1 MPPTRSLRVRNPSVQ
16 AVDVASTSK
25 PARKR
30 SRRSTPSS
38 SITMNAPAVET
49 PALSFPSQV
58 MDQLVARVAEQVT
71 RQLSPAVPISSSA
84 AVDSSLGGSNTVA
97 SIASSN
103 LSELPLTSRSD
114 PASCPAPVST
124 CGSSQLPGLPLVS
137 TTDVM
142 TTQTSTLT
150 TPGLASAIVQE
161 SLGAAQSSLSGEL
174 QVVTPVVPTQLFVSP
189 SLPIDAR
196 VSEKLRLKV
205 CNNEYLILVPC
216 YQIRCLIANI
226 K

>member
-1 MPPTRSLRVRNPSVQ
+1 MPPKRSLRVCNPSVK
-16 AVDVASTSK
+16 AVDVASTSE

-38 SITMNAPAVET
+38 STTMNAPAVET

-58 MDQLVARVAEQVT
+58 MDQLVARVAEEVT
-71 RQLSPAVPISSSA
+71 RRLSPAALISSSA

-114 PASCPAPVST
+114 PASSPAPVST

-137 TTDVM
+137 TIDVM

-150 TPGLASAIVQE
+150 TPGLASAVVQE
-161 SLGAAQSSLSGEL
+161 LLGAAQSSLSGEL
-174 QVVTPVVPTQLFVSP
+174 QVVTPVVPAQLFVSP

-205 CNNEYLILVPC
+205 WNN
-216 YQIRCLIANI
+216 Q
-226 K
+226 

>member
-1 MPPTRSLRVRNPSVQ
+1 MPPKRSLRVRNPSVKT
-16 AVDVASTSK
+16 VDVASTRE

-38 SITMNAPAVET
+38 STTMDAPAVET

-58 MDQLVARVAEQVT
+58 MDQLVARVAEEVT
-71 RQLSPAVPISSSA
+71 RQLSPAAPIRSSA
-84 AVDSSLGGSNTVA
+84 AVHSLLGGSNTVA

-114 PASCPAPVST
+114 PASSPAPVST
-124 CGSSQLPGLPLVS
+124 RGSSQLPGLPLVS
-137 TTDVM
+137 TTDVT
-142 TTQTSTLT
+142 TTQTFTLT

-174 QVVTPVVPTQLFVSP
+174 QVVTPSCPRSFLSP
-189 SLPIDAR
+189 LACLLMP
-196 VSEKLRLKV
+196 
-205 CNNEYLILVPC
+205 EY
-216 YQIRCLIANI
+216 RRSFT
-226 K
+226 